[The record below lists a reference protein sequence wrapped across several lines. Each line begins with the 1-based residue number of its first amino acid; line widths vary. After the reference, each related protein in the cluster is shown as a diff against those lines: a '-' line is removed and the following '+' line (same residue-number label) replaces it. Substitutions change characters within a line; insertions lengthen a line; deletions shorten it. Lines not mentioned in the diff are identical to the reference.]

1 MAEFAKGRS
10 MLYSSTERFDSYQYE
25 NEFGVASYFRVC
37 DTYAHEIGHQYGNS
51 VIGLGDSQWGFDD
64 SENYAINFANNIRQF
79 HQSFYKFRQ
88 ENYLQSK
95 LWGK

>member
-10 MLYSSTERFDSYQYE
+10 MLYSSKERFDSYQYE

-37 DTYAHEIGHQYGNS
+37 DTYAHEIGHQP
-51 VIGLGDSQWGFDD
+51 
-64 SENYAINFANNIRQF
+64 
-79 HQSFYKFRQ
+79 FYKFRQ
-88 ENYLQSK
+88 ENYRQSK